1 MINLFCREPPMSY
14 EFDGVR
20 YKINSDFRYWIRFE
34 LLISDEDIS
43 PREKRGALEKIAFQ
57 TVPPD
62 PELWEF
68 ILWFYQ
74 CGKVPQKSKNRG
86 GDSKKQAAVYSF
98 EYDDGYIF
106 SAFLEQYGID
116 LTSIEYLHWWK
127 FRSLFRG
134 LHDCKFTDIMGYRSE
149 KVDKDTPDYRKK
161 FLNDMKKLYAL
172 PKSIS
177 EQMRIDELK
186 RIRDQIKKQ

>member
-1 MINLFCREPPMSY
+1 MTNLFCREPPTAY
-14 EFDGVR
+14 EYGGKR
-20 YKINSDFRYWIRFE
+20 YEINSDFRCWIRFE

-43 PREKRGALEKIAFQ
+43 PREKRGVLERIAFQ

-62 PELWEF
+62 PKLWEF

-74 CGKVPQKSKNRG
+74 CGKVPQKSENKG
-86 GDSKKQAAVYSF
+86 GGSKKQAAVYSF

-149 KVDKDTPDYRKK
+149 KIDKDTPTYREK
-161 FLNDMKKLYAL
+161 FLKDMKKLYAL

-186 RIRDQIKKQ
+186 RIRDSYR

>member
-1 MINLFCREPPMSY
+1 MINLFCREPPTAY
-14 EFDGVR
+14 EYDGVK
-20 YKINSDFRYWIRFE
+20 YDINSDFRYWIRFE

-43 PREKRGALEKIAFQ
+43 PREKRGVLQEIAFQ

-62 PELWEF
+62 PELWDF

-74 CGKVPQKSKNRG
+74 CGKVPRKPENKG
-86 GDSKKQAAVYSF
+86 GGSKKQAAVYSF

-116 LTSIEYLHWWK
+116 LSEIAYLHWWK
-127 FRSLFRG
+127 FRALFRG
-134 LHDCKFTDIMGYRSE
+134 LHDCKFTDIMGYRAE
-149 KVDKDTPDYRKK
+149 KIDKDTPDYRKK
-161 FLNDMKKLYAL
+161 FLNDMKKIYAL

-186 RIRDQIKKQ
+186 RIRDSYR

>member
-1 MINLFCREPPMSY
+1 MINLFCREPPTSY
-14 EFDGVR
+14 EYDGVL
-20 YKINSDFRYWIRFE
+20 YNINSDFRYWIRFE

-43 PREKRGALEKIAFQ
+43 PREKRGVLQEIAFQ

-62 PELWEF
+62 PELWDF

-74 CGKVPQKSKNRG
+74 CGKVPQKSENKG
-86 GDSKKQAAVYSF
+86 GGSKKQAAVYSF

-106 SAFLEQYGID
+106 SAFLEQYNID
-116 LTSIEYLHWWK
+116 LSSIDYLHWWK
-127 FRSLFRG
+127 FRALFRG

-186 RIRDQIKKQ
+186 RIRDSYR